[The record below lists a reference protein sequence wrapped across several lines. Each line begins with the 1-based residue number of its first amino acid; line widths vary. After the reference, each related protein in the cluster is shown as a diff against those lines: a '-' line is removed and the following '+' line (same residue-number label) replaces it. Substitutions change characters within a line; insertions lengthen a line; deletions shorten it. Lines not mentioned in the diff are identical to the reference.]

1 MVTAVAILYF
11 CAGKVVWGRIRYETQ
26 VTSAE
31 KRGFGEIVAAAM
43 RVFGG
48 QFDEKRAFGEI
59 AAAAMRVFGGHFAAM
74 RAFGKIAA
82 AKSCSRRAAK
92 CETAPQFIPQ
102 YSSSFPPNTLP
113 ANHLSQK

>member
-48 QFDEKRAFGEI
+48 QFDEKRAFGE
-59 AAAAMRVFGGHFAAM
+59 HFAEM
-74 RAFGKIAA
+74 RAFGEIAA
-82 AKSCSRRAAK
+82 AKSCSR
-92 CETAPQFIPQ
+92 TA
-102 YSSSFPPNTLP
+102 
-113 ANHLSQK
+113 